1 MNLPLP
7 TPYEHPDMRTPYLIQ
22 RGKIKHP
29 MVEGRFAQLVE
40 LDYMGS
46 AEFEFGSLPKSLRAL
61 QAMADNISVTVE
73 PRVTGER
80 GESLRVLHAFS
91 PEEYEEYVLHLLS
104 LRDGQLRTKE
114 STWFDK
120 DHSKRFPS
128 LRCDMW
134 WDIDNH
140 VMWSFDK
147 NFMKRLPEALV
158 ASWKF
163 MDEQKGK

>member
-1 MNLPLP
+1 ML
-7 TPYEHPDMRTPYLIQ
+7 RTPYLIQ

-29 MVEGRFAQLVE
+29 LVEGRFSEAVD

-46 AEFEFGSLPKSLRAL
+46 SEFEWGALPKSLRAL
-61 QAMADNISVTVE
+61 QSMVDSISMTVE
-73 PRVTGER
+73 PRITDQG
-80 GESLRVLHAFS
+80 GANLRVLHTFDGAG
-91 PEEYEEYVLHLLS
+91 YEEYFAHLLQAREGK
-104 LRDGQLRTKE
+104 LHTKE

-120 DHSKRFPS
+120 DHSKRFAS
-128 LRCDMW
+128 LRCDLW

-147 NFMKRLPEALV
+147 NFMKRLPDHLV
-158 ASWKF
+158 ASWKY